1 MQKEKNKQTN
11 KNTPIHTS
19 ELSEVTFSLQIA
31 FALFS
36 LGCLTDEIM

>member
-1 MQKEKNKQTN
+1 M
-11 KNTPIHTS
+11 HTS

-36 LGCLTDEIM
+36 LGYVEELILVPFILNPYLKII

>member
-1 MQKEKNKQTN
+1 MQKENKQTN

-19 ELSEVTFSLQIA
+19 ELSEVITFSLQIA

-36 LGCLTDEIM
+36 LGCLTEEIM